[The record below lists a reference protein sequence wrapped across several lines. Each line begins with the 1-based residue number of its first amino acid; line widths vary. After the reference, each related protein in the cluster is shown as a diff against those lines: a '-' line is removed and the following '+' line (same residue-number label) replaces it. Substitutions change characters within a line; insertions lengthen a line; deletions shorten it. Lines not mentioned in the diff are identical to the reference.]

1 MKTSTVESVIA
12 LKPAFLV
19 KLESVRGRFLGT
31 FQSLGSLKNYV
42 TQNFGT
48 LAYCNSLIHTCMC
61 VYQRVKVYQRSNVLL

>member
-42 TQNFGT
+42 AQNF
-48 LAYCNSLIHTCMC
+48 
-61 VYQRVKVYQRSNVLL
+61 